1 MQYDTIRTLSILP
14 VCRLFS
20 AKIHLFILFTMNKC
34 GKVLFGVRRG
44 VGARAGGGFAKDHVS
59 ACKRHPFAC

>member
-44 VGARAGGGFAKDHVS
+44 FGTRAD
-59 ACKRHPFAC
+59 